1 VLFVQAILAKC
12 CVTGNYASGNPPAI
26 TVPPAIYAHSL
37 RKMAEFWGQSQLVRS
52 FDIIHESAHPLQK
65 SFREHME
72 IEGEMPVCPEKQTS
86 EPLDNLACVK
96 NIFATAGSTG
106 LSSV

>member
-1 VLFVQAILAKC
+1 MGTFVCSLFRRSWQSAV
-12 CVTGNYASGNPPAI
+12 SPAI
-26 TVPPAIYAHSL
+26 TPPAIYAHSL